1 MQAELCGAARTV
13 SHVSFDAICVLRVD
27 LIVDQAVQ
35 ETFSFVTVH
44 FSRSFFRKPRPPF
57 DVNPSAKR
65 PARRPAARRRGARG
79 GLPIADIALPTRSG
93 RLLNL
98 IRIASDLPPRRQGST
113 RIPWSRS
120 GRSAFYSRA
129 AARDGSGR
137 IDAGTAGS
145 IQLADQPAWTLELSS
160 GWRRR
165 RERTRIARSGSPCG
179 AAHAPARSSVDMML
193 AKSGSAP
200 SSQVRST
207 ELSNMARPRGA
218 FSHFDIFTC
227 KD

>member
-44 FSRSFFRKPRPPF
+44 FSRSFFRKPRLH
-57 DVNPSAKR
+57 STSTQAQSGR
-65 PARRPAARRRGARG
+65 PVGRPRVDAGRG

-98 IRIASDLPPRRQGST
+98 IRIASDLSPRRQGST

-120 GRSAFYSRA
+120 GRSALYS
-129 AARDGSGR
+129 
-137 IDAGTAGS
+137 
-145 IQLADQPAWTLELSS
+145 
-160 GWRRR
+160 
-165 RERTRIARSGSPCG
+165 
-179 AAHAPARSSVDMML
+179 
-193 AKSGSAP
+193 
-200 SSQVRST
+200 
-207 ELSNMARPRGA
+207 
-218 FSHFDIFTC
+218 
-227 KD
+227 